1 MIQVSESG
9 WQKDDDP
16 IRWNSESDGR
26 YDDLLFIPPR
36 EHRVS
41 GEHRRRILDREA
53 KHGVHPGPD
62 GWLVL
67 CHHDDHMYGHRVR
80 NYTRLRWLD
89 DLEEKCR

>member
-9 WQKDDDP
+9 WQTDADP